1 MRTLVAD
8 PLRKVSFLVVLATLG
23 VAAATSQGQQGG
35 VVTTVDTFMVIVPVR
50 SIEDI
55 KKDVGVIDAY
65 RVRAK
70 ARIGDLNEQSRK
82 VETEIGMKEKEIEL
96 LESREDA
103 ADNEKKTAEVASLKA
118 QIKGV
123 EMIKDLLELRKDL
136 YSAETSAAEAVVDY
150 AAAAQDMYDKEIA
163 LAQKRKERSDQAG
176 VAGAKA
182 SAAAGD
188 RVLFEL
194 ENTVLQAQ
202 IVKLSK
208 QEKMLS
214 CEREVAEV
222 QQKISEM
229 QAKILSP

>member
-8 PLRKVSFLVVLATLG
+8 PLRKVPFLVLVATLG

-35 VVTTVDTFMVIVPVR
+35 VVASVDTFMVIVPVR

-55 KKDVGVIDAY
+55 KKDVEVLDAY

-70 ARIGDLNEQSRK
+70 GRMGDLKEQSRK

-103 ADNEKKTAEVASLKA
+103 ADNEKKTAEVAALKA

-150 AAAAQDMYDKEIA
+150 AAAAQDMYDKEMT
-163 LAQKRKERSDQAG
+163 LAQKRKERGDQAG
-176 VAGAKA
+176 GGGTKSSV
-182 SAAAGD
+182 AAGN
-188 RVLFEL
+188 RALFEL
-194 ENTVLQAQ
+194 ENSVLQAQ
-202 IVKLSK
+202 VVKLSK

-214 CEREVAEV
+214 RERDVAEV
-222 QQKISEM
+222 QQKIAEM